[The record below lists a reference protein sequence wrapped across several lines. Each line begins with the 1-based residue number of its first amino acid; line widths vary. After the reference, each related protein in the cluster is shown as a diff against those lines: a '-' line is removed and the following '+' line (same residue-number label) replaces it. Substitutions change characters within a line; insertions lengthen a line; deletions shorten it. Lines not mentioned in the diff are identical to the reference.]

1 MGRKGL
7 WYLLMD
13 VLIDFLNAMIRMT
26 TPIAFGTLAC
36 AVSERG
42 GVINIGIEGIMAASA
57 VAAGLAAYFTGS
69 PWIGMLGG
77 MLMGALLSGFI
88 VLLSVYCNG
97 NQVII
102 GIGLNL
108 FGPGLAYLL
117 MSEIWGGRGSSPW
130 LPGFAAVNIPVIQD
144 IPVLGPILSGYDPTV
159 YLCVALVIV
168 MHYVIY
174 HTTYGLRL
182 RASGEHPLAVSTVGI
197 NVYRLRMSAVLIGG
211 ALAGL
216 AGVNLALGTSSL
228 ITHGFTANRG
238 FLAYAAN
245 RLGQWT
251 PGGAYLASALFG
263 GMDALRIR
271 LMSLGVAPQL
281 LQMIPYVVTMVV
293 LMITGRRLRGPAAA
307 GEDYP
312 HPIAMPRAK
321 KKKNK
326 LGTVR

>member
-1 MGRKGL
+1 
-7 WYLLMD
+7 MD
-13 VLIDFLNAMIRMT
+13 LFIDFFNAMIRMT
-26 TPIAFGTLAC
+26 TPIALGTLAC
-36 AVSERG
+36 TISERG
-42 GVINIGIEGIMAASA
+42 GVINIGIEGIMACSA
-57 VAAGLAAYFTGS
+57 VAAGLAAYYTGS
-69 PWIGMLGG
+69 PWVGMLGG

-88 VLLSVYCNG
+88 VVLSVYCNG

-117 MSEIWGGRGSSPW
+117 MSEIWGSRGSSPW
-130 LPGFAAVNIPVIQD
+130 LPGFSSVNIPVIQD
-144 IPVLGPILSGYDPTV
+144 IPILGRLASGYDPTV
-159 YLCVALVIV
+159 YICLLLVIV
-168 MHYVIY
+168 MHYVLY

-182 RASGEHPLAVSTVGI
+182 RASGEHPLAVSTVGLS
-197 NVYRLRMSAVLIGG
+197 VYRLRMSAVLLGG

-216 AGVNLALGTSSL
+216 AGVNLALGTSNL
-228 ITHGFTANRG
+228 ITYGFTANRG

-251 PGGAYLASALFG
+251 PWGALLASALFG

-271 LMSLGVAPQL
+271 LMSFGIAPQL
-281 LQMIPYVVTMVV
+281 LQMIPYVVTMVA

-312 HPIAMPRAK
+312 HPIALPRPK
-321 KKKNK
+321 KQKTKQN
-326 LGTVR
+326 